1 MNYKTMNMRFTT
13 PNVVRVFSPHEPD
26 RENLSGD
33 KWTILK
39 ISEDLTGLTDITN
52 LVKNNNKKIENESDD
67 KVTTKTYNWQ
77 LDSDD
82 GYDADCF

>member
-1 MNYKTMNMRFTT
+1 MKFTT
-13 PNVVRVFSPHEPD
+13 PNVVMVFSPHELD
-26 RENLSGD
+26 RAKLSGD

-39 ISEDLTGLTDITN
+39 ISEYVTGLTEITN

-67 KVTTKTYNWQ
+67 KKTTNTNNWQ
-77 LDSDD
+77 SDSDH